1 MFGLRSCAR
10 NHTRS
15 PSRYTQNLGL
25 PMLEST
31 FVPARIAVIIPCF
44 KTKRHILDVI
54 GRIGSEVCAIYVVD
68 DCCPEGTGDYVKS
81 ESADVRVKVV
91 YNAMNLG
98 VGGAVMAGYAAAI
111 TDGCDIFVK
120 IDGDAQMDPAL
131 IPSFV
136 SPILAGEA
144 DYVKGN
150 RFFDPESLTGM
161 PFVRLFGNAAL
172 SFLTKLSTG
181 YWHLFDPT
189 NGYTAIHSEVAK
201 HLPFHKI
208 SQRYFFET
216 DILFRLSLQ
225 GAVVHDLPMS
235 AHYADEESNL
245 NIRKVIPEFLLKHC
259 KNTAKRFFYRY
270 ILRDFSLATLEF
282 LLGMMLVM
290 FGSIYGAIRWYISVH
305 GGPPATAGAVMLAA
319 LPLLTGVQL
328 LLAFFN
334 YDILAVPKRAVHP
347 ALVHRS
353 SIASNIVDKQKEGP

>member
-1 MFGLRSCAR
+1 MPERTVA
-10 NHTRS
+10 
-15 PSRYTQNLGL
+15 PS
-25 PMLEST
+25 
-31 FVPARIAVIIPCF
+31 RIAVVIPCY
-44 KTKRHILDVI
+44 KTKKHILDVI
-54 GRIGSEVCAIYVVD
+54 DRIGSEVSAVYVVD

-81 ESADVRVKVV
+81 VATDPRVQVV
-91 YNAMNLG
+91 YNAVNLG

-111 TDGCDIFVK
+111 TDGYDIFVK
-120 IDGDAQMDPAL
+120 IDGDGQMDPAL

-136 SPILAGEA
+136 SPILAGQA

-161 PFVRLFGNAAL
+161 PFVRLFGNAML

-189 NGYTAIHSEVAK
+189 NGYTAIHCEVAK
-201 HLPFHKI
+201 HLPFQKI

-225 GAVVHDLPMS
+225 GAVVSDLPMS

-270 ILRDFSLATLEF
+270 LLRDFSLATLEF
-282 LLGMMLVM
+282 LLGMVLVV
-290 FGSIYGAIRWYISVH
+290 FGSIYGAVRWYISVH
-305 GGPPATAGAVMLAA
+305 GGPPATSGAVMLAA

-353 SIASNIVDKQKEGP
+353 KITSHIVDSQKDAQ